1 MVDFRAIKA
10 EVRQDVLTRRDALS
24 AFERERF
31 SRQIKQHFSELDI
44 DPAAVIS
51 AFLPIRSE
59 ADLNSLIEELWTVN
73 HKVCLPF
80 MLDRET
86 IEFRQYGPQ
95 TVLIDNG
102 FGTVAPQDGSDVIDP
117 DIMLVPL
124 SAFDQSGGR
133 IGYGAGFYDR
143 AIGRLL
149 EDGKTPL
156 LIGVAFSCQEVDQVP
171 CEDHDIPLDMVLTE
185 NGLLISD

>member
-1 MVDFRAIKA
+1 MIDFRAIKA
-10 EVRQDVLTRRDALS
+10 EVRQDVLARRDALS
-24 AFERERF
+24 ALERERF
-31 SRQIKQHFSELDI
+31 SQQIKQHFSELDI
-44 DPAAVIS
+44 EPSAVIS

-59 ADLNSLIEELWTVN
+59 VDLNSLIEELWTVN

-86 IEFRQYGPQ
+86 IEFRQYGSQ
-95 TVLIDNG
+95 TELIDNG
-102 FGTVAPQDGSDVIDP
+102 FGTIAPQDGSDVMDP

-143 AIGRLL
+143 AIARILDG
-149 EDGKTPL
+149 GKTPL